1 MSTPATPITPVAP
14 STPAVPV
21 APFNGQVVGLAHYA
35 SRAALERVL
44 ARSGT
49 TFEQSVALR
58 AAASGDGG
66 AVGRSRVVGGLVD
79 GLKID
84 EAAALRTVDELAA
97 RGLLEEPAPGQVT
110 LTSTGRELFVS
121 IRTAGA
127 EIASRVYAGIPAEDL
142 AVVGRVLALVKER
155 ADAELAGA

>member
-1 MSTPATPITPVAP
+1 MTT
-14 STPAVPV
+14 PV
-21 APFNGQVVGLAHYA
+21 APFNGQAIGLAHYA

-58 AAASGDGG
+58 AASGDGG
-66 AVGRSRVVGGLVD
+66 TVERALVVGRLTA

-84 EAAALRTVDELAA
+84 ESAARRTVGELTA
-97 RGLLEEPAPGQVT
+97 RGLLEEPTPERVS
-110 LTSTGRELFVS
+110 LTDAGRELFSS
-121 IRTAGA
+121 IRAAGD

-142 AVVGRVLALVKER
+142 AVVARVLALVTER
-155 ADAELAGA
+155 ADAELAGE

>member
-1 MSTPATPITPVAP
+1 MTT
-14 STPAVPV
+14 PV
-21 APFNGQVVGLAHYA
+21 APFNGRAIGLAHYA

-58 AAASGDGG
+58 AAAGDGG
-66 AVGRSRVVGGLVD
+66 TVERALVVGRLTA

-84 EAAALRTVDELAA
+84 ESAALRTVGELTA
-97 RGLLEEPAPGQVT
+97 RGLLEEPAPGRVS
-110 LTSTGRELFVS
+110 LTDAGRELFSS
-121 IRTAGA
+121 IRAAGD
-127 EIASRVYAGIPAEDL
+127 EIAARVYAGIPAEDL
-142 AVVGRVLALVKER
+142 AVVARVLALVTER